1 MPPAN
6 KHITFHLC
14 KLLLAQTDHFN
25 EIVLFLQH
33 TMTLTLA
40 DLLGFAW
47 KETQLQ
53 LVLRLTFNS
62 LVFDT
67 AEVHQ
72 TFCKI
77 LTELNQMAEALL
89 IDYSFQPEPEFLQA
103 FVVVGRVS
111 C

>member
-1 MPPAN
+1 
-6 KHITFHLC
+6 
-14 KLLLAQTDHFN
+14 
-25 EIVLFLQH
+25 
-33 TMTLTLA
+33 MTLTLA
-40 DLLGFAW
+40 DSLGFAW

-53 LVLRLTFNS
+53 LVLGLTFNS

-67 AEVHQ
+67 ADVHR